1 MKGRLIMDNSK
12 KIRKLIQRFFDGE
25 TTLAE
30 ERLLYD
36 FFASDNVPDELAEY
50 KEMFAGYAAIW
61 QAEEVKTEV
70 CGMADGNGSK
80 AGYKTSVIK
89 RLAISIFAAAAIMTG
104 FIFINSRIEEQRFM
118 EKYEGSYMIVNGQRI
133 DNLSEIRNEIEQLMA
148 QADEIERMA
157 DLQGNMK
164 EIEETILSG
173 IEDEGQRVMLK
184 KLME

>member
-1 MKGRLIMDNSK
+1 
-12 KIRKLIQRFFDGE
+12 
-25 TTLAE
+25 
-30 ERLLYD
+30 
-36 FFASDNVPDELAEY
+36 
-50 KEMFAGYAAIW
+50 
-61 QAEEVKTEV
+61 
-70 CGMADGNGSK
+70 
-80 AGYKTSVIK
+80 
-89 RLAISIFAAAAIMTG
+89 
-104 FIFINSRIEEQRFM
+104 M

-157 DLQGNMK
+157 DLQGNME

>member
-1 MKGRLIMDNSK
+1 
-12 KIRKLIQRFFDGE
+12 
-25 TTLAE
+25 
-30 ERLLYD
+30 
-36 FFASDNVPDELAEY
+36 
-50 KEMFAGYAAIW
+50 
-61 QAEEVKTEV
+61 
-70 CGMADGNGSK
+70 
-80 AGYKTSVIK
+80 
-89 RLAISIFAAAAIMTG
+89 
-104 FIFINSRIEEQRFM
+104 M

-157 DLQGNMK
+157 DLQDNME

>member
-1 MKGRLIMDNSK
+1 MNNSK

-36 FFASDNVPDELAEY
+36 FFASDNVPNELAEY

-61 QAEEVKTEV
+61 QAEEVKNEV

-89 RLAISIFAAAAIMTG
+89 RLANSFIKLYALTPLILASLTTFSIFLVFLLRLT
-104 FIFINSRIEEQRFM
+104 IEL
-118 EKYEGSYMIVNGQRI
+118 YVTSPNI
-133 DNLSEIRNEIEQLMA
+133 D
-148 QADEIERMA
+148 
-157 DLQGNMK
+157 
-164 EIEETILSG
+164 ILSN
-173 IEDEGQRVMLK
+173 IWSILVCPIAEATVSKLK
-184 KLME
+184 SIIIINALMCSVVLYIANVIPLVSSALPFGLRPLCR

>member
-1 MKGRLIMDNSK
+1 MNNSK

-36 FFASDNVPDELAEY
+36 FFASDNVPNELAEY
-50 KEMFAGYAAIW
+50 KEMFVGYAAIW

-80 AGYKTSVIK
+80 AGYKTTVIK
-89 RLAISIFAAAAIMTG
+89 RLAISILAAAIMTG

-157 DLQGNMK
+157 DLQGNME